1 MHCEHPRINQI
12 FKKILPMFQERTFVI
27 AVIIGIA
34 VIISTI
40 SLLSLPL
47 NSDQNEWWSYDAMR
61 DKMIQTESNQI
72 IELEEDMKFQSEKDG
87 T

>member
-1 MHCEHPRINQI
+1 M
-12 FKKILPMFQERTFVI
+12 LQEKTFVI

-40 SLLSLPL
+40 SLVSLPL
-47 NSDQNEWWSYDAMR
+47 NSEHNEWWSYDSMR
-61 DKMIQTESNQI
+61 DKMIQSESKV
-72 IELEEDMKFQSEKDG
+72 IELEEGMKFQTGKDG

>member
-1 MHCEHPRINQI
+1 M
-12 FKKILPMFQERTFVI
+12 LQEKTFVI

-40 SLLSLPL
+40 TLVSLPL
-47 NSDQNEWWSYDAMR
+47 NSDHNEWWSYDNMR
-61 DKMIQTESNQI
+61 EKMIQAEDSKI
-72 IELEEDMKFQSEKDG
+72 IELEEDMKFQSGKDG

>member
-1 MHCEHPRINQI
+1 M
-12 FKKILPMFQERTFVI
+12 LQERTFVI

-40 SLLSLPL
+40 SLVSLPL
-47 NSDQNEWWSYDAMR
+47 NSEQNSWWSYDTMR
-61 DKMIQTESNQI
+61 DKI
-72 IELEEDMKFQSEKDG
+72 IESESSNVIQIEESMEFQSGKDD

>member
-1 MHCEHPRINQI
+1 
-12 FKKILPMFQERTFVI
+12 MFQERTFVI